1 MERYPAIYVPATD
14 VLIGLP
20 RSSYDRFVA
29 GRDAG
34 ANLSLQDPAWGQ
46 EQFSIKVDSRGTV
59 LEPISE
65 TTPTLV
71 NEGPVAGPRIL
82 QHGDKISAGATSFV
96 FLGRAPP
103 PFPKPPAPTP
113 PPPLPSPP
121 T

>member
-1 MERYPAIYVPATD
+1 MERSPAIYVPATD

-34 ANLSLQDPAWGQ
+34 ANLSLQDSAWWQ

-71 NEGPVAGPRIL
+71 NEGPLAGRRIL
-82 QHGDKISAGATSFV
+82 QHGDKI
-96 FLGRAPP
+96 PP
-103 PFPKPPAPTP
+103 GSPAAVH
-113 PPPLPSPP
+113 LDQ
-121 T
+121 